1 MFLSFKKEIDYKISL
16 LKKFLPILINC
27 PYTRAIFLAGS
38 TAVGNPKPESDID
51 LIIISEEKRVWLNRL
66 FLELATFI
74 FGKRRSKKKIK
85 NRFCFNIF
93 LSNSSPLLP
102 HQDLIGASFYKN
114 LKPVWGNESE
124 IKNFWSENYW
134 LKNFYETDFENEK
147 SFLVK
152 YDNKKIWLKTFL
164 EKVLEK
170 INLANFLEKISYKI
184 QTHYLKNKFEK
195 KVLNKNSLT
204 FDFEIT
210 PNLIAYH
217 FPISNYFK
225 ATQRSQFKNDENDSV
240 EN

>member
-1 MFLSFKKEIDYKISL
+1 MLEKDYKISL

-51 LIIISEEKRVWLNRL
+51 LIIISQEKRVWLNRL

-74 FGKRRSKKKIK
+74 FGKKRSGKKIK

-93 LSNSSPLLP
+93 LANASPLLP

-114 LKPVWGNESE
+114 IKPVWGSE
-124 IKNFWSENYW
+124 IEIKKFWSENFW
-134 LKNFYETDFENEK
+134 LKNFYENDFENEK
-147 SFLVK
+147 SFLIK
-152 YDNKKIWLKTFL
+152 YDNKKIWLKNIL

-170 INLANFLEKISYKI
+170 IRLGNILEKVSY
-184 QTHYLKNKFEK
+184 QTQTYYLKKIFEK
-195 KVLNKNSLT
+195 KVFNKNSKKY
-204 FDFEIT
+204 DFEIT
-210 PNLIAYH
+210 PDLIAYH
-217 FPISNYFK
+217 FPISNHFK
-225 ATQRSQFKNDENDSV
+225 ASLGLSTKKENSTSV

>member
-1 MFLSFKKEIDYKISL
+1 MLEKDYKISI
-16 LKKFLPILINC
+16 LKKFLPLLINC

-38 TAVGNPKPESDID
+38 TAVGNPKLESDID

-114 LKPVWGNESE
+114 LKPVWGSE
-124 IKNFWSENYW
+124 IEIKKFWSENFW
-134 LKNFYETDFENEK
+134 IKNFYEVDLENEK
-147 SFLVK
+147 KVLIEYK
-152 YDNKKIWLKTFL
+152 ENKILFKKNL
-164 EKVLEK
+164 ENILEK
-170 INLANFLEKISYKI
+170 IKLANILEKISYKL
-184 QTHYLKNKFEK
+184 QTYYLKKEFAKIVLEK
-195 KVLNKNSLT
+195 KYKK

-225 ATQRSQFKNDENDSV
+225 ASLTVKNQEGSSASV